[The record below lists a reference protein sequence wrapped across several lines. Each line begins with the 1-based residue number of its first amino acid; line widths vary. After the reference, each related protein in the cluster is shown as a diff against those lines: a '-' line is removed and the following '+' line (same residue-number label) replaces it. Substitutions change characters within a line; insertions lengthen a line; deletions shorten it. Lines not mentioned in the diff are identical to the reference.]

1 MSLQTADP
9 PTAARS
15 AVHSM
20 LSRLLEGPAHQVSAL
35 RSASLSSVSVSTP
48 HRVAMLRLDRIHAA
62 MSLRSAAEMKGWRFL
77 VHDGDRVVAAADSS
91 LSGKGEHRFAHI
103 SEGPFVAGT
112 EQAIRKAESLEAV
125 RKGRFEPVLLT
136 VPAVHLIA
144 LWLQN
149 LDSTADLVMPI
160 RPAPKGL
167 RPSRALAADAF
178 VAVLVDLAA
187 LAPRESNAP

>member
-9 PTAARS
+9 PDAARS

-20 LSRLLEGPAHQVSAL
+20 LGRLVEGADHQVSAL
-35 RSASLSSVSVSTP
+35 RSASLSSLSVSTP
-48 HRVAMLRLDRIHAA
+48 HRVAMLRLDRIHAG
-62 MSLRSAAEMKGWRFL
+62 MSLRSAAEKKGWRFL
-77 VHDGDRVVAAADSS
+77 VHDGDRVVAAANSS
-91 LSGKGEHRFAHI
+91 LSEKGKHGFAHV

-125 RKGRFEPVLLT
+125 RNGRFEPILLS

-149 LDSTADLVMPI
+149 LDSDADLVMPI
-160 RPAPKGL
+160 APAPQGL
-167 RPSRALAADAF
+167 RPSRAFAANDF

-187 LAPRESNAP
+187 RAPRESNAP